1 MQFTGTAQLVEPT
14 TAELELFGPGP
25 HFVDGEVFDPVHL
38 CIEPQFITVRSL
50 SGSGNPE
57 RLCRHVR

>member
-14 TAELELFGPGP
+14 TAELEPFGPGP